1 MGSGVLWIQ
10 VLSRLADRGVL
21 LCFVYLELLCASTVL
36 PAFHPWP
43 QVTLLPRGGWYYP
56 HFTIEETCSVFNGIY
71 FDVWK
76 RVIVYERKKKHEN
89 LTQVKHFLNG
99 IRQCSST
106 MRFLWQLLYRVRS
119 SFFSLPTL
127 VAVFFS
133 VSKPAIN
140 WWFVP
145 W

>member
-1 MGSGVLWIQ
+1 MCCEYRCSASWQTAEFSFALCISSCSVPALCSL
-10 VLSRLADRGVL
+10 LSIHGLRLPS
-21 LCFVYLELLCASTVL
+21 C
-36 PAFHPWP
+36 
-43 QVTLLPRGGWYYP
+43 PRGGWFIP
-56 HFTIEETCSVFNGIY
+56 ILLLGETFSGFNGIY

-106 MRFLWQLLYRVRS
+106 MKFLWQLLYRVRS

>member
-1 MGSGVLWIQ
+1 MRLCNGLRCAVNTGAQQ
-10 VLSRLADRGVL
+10 VGRPQSSPL
-21 LCFVYLELLCASTVL
+21 LCVFRAALCQHCAPCFPSMASGYPPAREVGGIIPILLL
-36 PAFHPWP
+36 
-43 QVTLLPRGGWYYP
+43 G
-56 HFTIEETCSVFNGIY
+56 ETCSVFNGIY
-71 FDVWK
+71 FDIWK
-76 RVIVYERKKKHEN
+76 RVIVYERKKEHEN
-89 LTQVKHFLNG
+89 VTQVKRFLNG

-140 WWFVP
+140 W
-145 W
+145 

>member
-10 VLSRLADRGVL
+10 VLSRLADHGVL

-43 QVTLLPRGGWYYP
+43 QVTLLPERWVVLSPFYYWGNLQ
-56 HFTIEETCSVFNGIY
+56 CLQWNL